1 MLAHKEISHEV
12 RPVLKTLFSVG
23 LPRTMCAYF
32 VCILSVLYTMSVLML
47 HRESFSSSAIAPC
60 HVPISQSVA
69 HASESKGCACVT
81 RTWLQFATERKKNEA
96 VISTRA
102 IPLESP
108 CNYSPSRYCGHPK
121 KLYCITMQQP
131 ARRVWGFSHIPIDS

>member
-32 VCILSVLYTMSVLML
+32 VCVLSVLYTVSVLML
-47 HRESFSSSAIAPC
+47 HRESFSSSTIAPC
-60 HVPISQSVA
+60 LVPISQSVT
-69 HASESKGCACVT
+69 HASESKGYACVT
-81 RTWLQFATERKKNEA
+81 RTERKKNEA

-102 IPLESP
+102 FPLESP
-108 CNYSPSRYCGHPK
+108 INYSPSRYCEHPK
-121 KLYCITMQQP
+121 KLYCITMQQT
-131 ARRVWGFSHIPIDS
+131 A